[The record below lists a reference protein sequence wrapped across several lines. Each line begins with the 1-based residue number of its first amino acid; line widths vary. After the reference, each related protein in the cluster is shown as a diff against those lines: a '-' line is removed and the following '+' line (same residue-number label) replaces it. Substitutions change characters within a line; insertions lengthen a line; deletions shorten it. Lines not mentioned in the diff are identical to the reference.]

1 MRLIP
6 AIGSTSVTIQ
16 IITFA
21 DLKGLQMT
29 NRRRIFII
37 SISVF
42 FGTLL
47 SAVMLYFKRGTLEG
61 NDYFLLATNLFFSL
75 VIILA
80 IGYFLIWRKKDQ

>member
-1 MRLIP
+1 
-6 AIGSTSVTIQ
+6 VTIQ

-21 DLKGLQMT
+21 DLKGQQMT

-42 FGTLL
+42 FGTML

>member
-1 MRLIP
+1 MTL
-6 AIGSTSVTIQ
+6 Q
-16 IITFA
+16 IITFEHF
-21 DLKGLQMT
+21 KVIIMT
-29 NRRRIFII
+29 NRRRISII
-37 SISVF
+37 AVSVL
-42 FGTLL
+42 FGTML